1 MAKSNIASNDP
12 ALNRAENPVLESLAS
27 LFKRIPSPVER
38 VFVVFQWLVMGYTAV
53 SVLLVQPV
61 TGAAILL
68 LALAHLGLYA
78 LALPRYTS
86 SRSRG
91 VGEGQGVRV
100 RIILSLGD
108 MLAATG
114 IYYLSGHLNGP
125 AHPIVYFVIGAA
137 AARFGLPVALAVM
150 GVSWV
155 LFQALPIVIERI
167 APTVMALS
175 NTAILYLAATCITR
189 YIARVEA
196 EKAQLHRQTR
206 EQVRDLNAVH
216 DTALAITGQLDL
228 PQALRA
234 IAERAAELS
243 SAQSSGI
250 YLLDA
255 ERRELALAV
264 CYGLERDY
272 TGLRLKLGEGLVGRV
287 AASGQPLTVEDWRH
301 WGDRPAALA
310 AEQHTAAAGVPLEWQ
325 GQVIGV
331 LVVADNAA
339 GRAFTPE
346 DLRRL
351 IMLAPQAATA
361 IVNARH
367 YEQARERLV
376 QVEALQ
382 QVTQAIHSPL
392 HLHEVFT
399 QIVTQLHSSFGY
411 PRVGLYLLKGNE
423 LICEA
428 CLGFDPAY
436 DLTRLP
442 VTQGVIGRVARTGQ
456 PALVSDTAQDPDFIR
471 TQEGITTEIA
481 VPLLRTADGEAG
493 ANVIGVLNVE
503 SGPERPLTHKDL
515 ELLMT
520 FAQQVS
526 IAVDH
531 ARLDAQVRDQVRDL
545 NAVRETLLDITA
557 QLDLPETLHAIAE
570 RARALVSAQGS
581 AIYLLDAERH
591 DLELVANTGLERD
604 YRGRRLALGEG
615 LAGKVAASGQPL
627 IVDNY
632 QTWEGRAEAYAGE
645 PITAVAGVPLEWQG
659 QVIGVLNVLDDVE
672 RRAFTQADIQRL
684 MLLAPQ
690 AAIAITNA
698 RLFEETRRHLADLN
712 AVRQTLLDITAQLDL
727 SQTLAAIA
735 ERAVQL
741 VAARGCLI
749 YLLDREAGELVVVA
763 DHNPDRQR
771 DYKGTRIKVGEGLSG
786 QVVLRGEPM
795 AVENYS
801 AWEGRSH
808 MYDGEPTGAVAAVP
822 LEWQGEVIGVLN
834 VRNNLGGRSF
844 SQDDIRRLMLLAPQ
858 AAIAIMNAR
867 LFEQLRQAAEDLER
881 KVEARTRELAE
892 ANERLREADRLKTQF
907 LANMSHE
914 LRTPMNSIIGYS
926 ELMLEETYGELTA
939 RQRDRL
945 QTILRNARNLLDLIN
960 DLLDI
965 SRIEMGKVT
974 LMRRTV
980 HLNRVV
986 ETALKTLEPMARQK
1000 GLWLQTVLDE
1010 GLPPVQADEARLI
1023 QILNNLLS
1031 NAIKFTREG
1040 GVTVT
1045 VYPYTDAGD
1054 WVAVSVSDTG
1064 IGIAPEH
1071 LPLIFEEFRQIDP
1084 SATREF
1090 GGTGL
1095 GLAIVRRL
1103 VELHG
1108 GRVWVESTLGQGSTF
1123 TFILPT
1129 VESRRRPELSSAA
1142 LQALAQ
1148 KLEPGKRLVLVI
1160 DDDPAIEEL
1169 MRAYL
1174 DGQDAYQMLAVRDGE
1189 EGIMLAQELQPQA
1202 ILLDVLLAGKDG
1214 WEVLAEL
1221 KGDPRT
1227 AAIPVIILS
1236 VIDERGLGLR
1246 LGATDYLVKPVR
1258 RADVLASLARVQEHR
1273 PMASELIADA

>member
-1 MAKSNIASNDP
+1 MAKSNIARQEP
-12 ALNRAENPVLESLAS
+12 NRAESPVLGGQVLESLAS

-38 VFVVFQWLVMGYTAV
+38 IFVLFQWLVMGYTAV
-53 SVLLVQPV
+53 SALLVRPV
-61 TGAAILL
+61 TVVAILL

-78 LALPRYTS
+78 LALLRRTS
-86 SRSRG
+86 SRSHAAG
-91 VGEGQGVRV
+91 AGQEVRV

-114 IYYLSGHLNGP
+114 IYYLSGHLDSP

-137 AARFGLPVALAVM
+137 AARFGLPVVLAIM
-150 GVSWV
+150 GVAWM
-155 LFQALPIVIERI
+155 LFQAIPIAIERLT
-167 APTVMALS
+167 PTVMALS
-175 NTAILYLAATCITR
+175 NTAILYLAVTCISR
-189 YIARVEA
+189 YIAKVEA

-206 EQVRDLNAVH
+206 DQVRDLNAVY
-216 DTALAITGQLDL
+216 DTSLAITGQLDL
-228 PQALRA
+228 RQVLSA

-255 ERRELALAV
+255 ERQELALAV

-301 WGDRPAALA
+301 WEDRPAALA
-310 AEQHTAAAGVPLEWQ
+310 AEQHAAAAGVPLEWQ

-331 LVVADNAA
+331 LVVAADAE

-346 DLRRL
+346 DLHRL

-367 YEQARERLV
+367 YEQAQERLV

-392 HLHEVFT
+392 HLHEVFI
-399 QIVTQLHSSFGY
+399 QIVTQLHTSFGY
-411 PRVGLYLLKGNE
+411 PRVGLYLLEGDE

-428 CLGFDPAY
+428 CLGFDPAC
-436 DLTRLP
+436 DLARLP

-456 PALVSDTAQDPDFIR
+456 PALVPDVAQDPDFIR

-481 VPLLRTADGEAG
+481 VPLLRAADGEAE
-493 ANVIGVLNVE
+493 ANAIGVLNVE

-557 QLDLPETLHAIAE
+557 QLDLSETLQAITE

-581 AIYLLDAERH
+581 AIYLLDAERNE
-591 DLELVANTGLERD
+591 LEVVANTSAGRD
-604 YRGRRLALGEG
+604 YRGMRLALGEG
-615 LAGKVAASGQPL
+615 LAGKVAASGQPI

-632 QTWEGRAEAYAGE
+632 QAWEGRSPLFAHE
-645 PITAVAGVPLEWQG
+645 PFTAIAGVPLEWQG
-659 QVIGVLNVLDDVE
+659 QVIGVLHVLDDVE
-672 RRAFTQADIQRL
+672 RRVFTQADIQRL

-690 AAIAITNA
+690 AAIAIT
-698 RLFEETRRHLADLN
+698 
-712 AVRQTLLDITAQLDL
+712 
-727 SQTLAAIA
+727 
-735 ERAVQL
+735 
-741 VAARGCLI
+741 
-749 YLLDREAGELVVVA
+749 
-763 DHNPDRQR
+763 
-771 DYKGTRIKVGEGLSG
+771 
-786 QVVLRGEPM
+786 
-795 AVENYS
+795 
-801 AWEGRSH
+801 
-808 MYDGEPTGAVAAVP
+808 
-822 LEWQGEVIGVLN
+822 
-834 VRNNLGGRSF
+834 
-844 SQDDIRRLMLLAPQ
+844 
-858 AAIAIMNAR
+858 NAR

-892 ANERLREADRLKTQF
+892 ANERLREADRVKTQF

-974 LMRRTV
+974 LARRHV
-980 HLNRVV
+980 NLNRVV
-986 ETALKTLEPMARQK
+986 ETTLKTMEPMARQK
-1000 GLWLQTVLDE
+1000 GLWLQVVADETVL
-1010 GLPPVQADEARLI
+1010 PVQADEARLI

-1031 NAIKFTREG
+1031 NAIKFTRQG

-1148 KLEPGKRLVLVI
+1148 KLEPGKGLVLVI

-1174 DGQDAYQMLAVRDGE
+1174 EGQDAYQMLAVRDGE
-1189 EGIMLAQELQPQA
+1189 EGIMLAQELQPQV
-1202 ILLDVLLAGKDG
+1202 ILLDVLMAGKDG

-1227 AAIPVIILS
+1227 AAVPVIILS
-1236 VIDERGLGLR
+1236 VIDKRGLGLR
-1246 LGATDYLVKPVR
+1246 LGATDYLVKPVG

-1273 PMASELIADA
+1273 PMTSELIADA

>member
-38 VFVVFQWLVMGYTAV
+38 IFVVFQWLVMGYTAV

-61 TGAAILL
+61 IGAAILL

-78 LALPRYTS
+78 LALPRYAS

-100 RIILSLGD
+100 LGD

-411 PRVGLYLLKGNE
+411 SRVGLYLLKGDE

-436 DLTRLP
+436 DLARLP

-615 LAGKVAASGQPL
+615 L
-627 IVDNY
+627 
-632 QTWEGRAEAYAGE
+632 
-645 PITAVAGVPLEWQG
+645 
-659 QVIGVLNVLDDVE
+659 
-672 RRAFTQADIQRL
+672 
-684 MLLAPQ
+684 
-690 AAIAITNA
+690 
-698 RLFEETRRHLADLN
+698 
-712 AVRQTLLDITAQLDL
+712 
-727 SQTLAAIA
+727 
-735 ERAVQL
+735 
-741 VAARGCLI
+741 
-749 YLLDREAGELVVVA
+749 
-763 DHNPDRQR
+763 
-771 DYKGTRIKVGEGLSG
+771 SG

-834 VRNNLGGRSF
+834 VRNDLGGRSF

-1071 LPLIFEEFRQIDP
+1071 LPLIFEEFRQIEP

-1129 VESRRRPELSSAA
+1129 VESRRRPELSRAA

-1258 RADVLASLARVQEHR
+1258 RADVLASLAQVQEHR

>member
-1 MAKSNIASNDP
+1 M
-12 ALNRAENPVLESLAS
+12 
-27 LFKRIPSPVER
+27 
-38 VFVVFQWLVMGYTAV
+38 
-53 SVLLVQPV
+53 
-61 TGAAILL
+61 
-68 LALAHLGLYA
+68 
-78 LALPRYTS
+78 
-86 SRSRG
+86 
-91 VGEGQGVRV
+91 
-100 RIILSLGD
+100 
-108 MLAATG
+108 
-114 IYYLSGHLNGP
+114 
-125 AHPIVYFVIGAA
+125 
-137 AARFGLPVALAVM
+137 
-150 GVSWV
+150 
-155 LFQALPIVIERI
+155 
-167 APTVMALS
+167 
-175 NTAILYLAATCITR
+175 
-189 YIARVEA
+189 
-196 EKAQLHRQTR
+196 
-206 EQVRDLNAVH
+206 
-216 DTALAITGQLDL
+216 
-228 PQALRA
+228 
-234 IAERAAELS
+234 
-243 SAQSSGI
+243 
-250 YLLDA
+250 
-255 ERRELALAV
+255 
-264 CYGLERDY
+264 
-272 TGLRLKLGEGLVGRV
+272 
-287 AASGQPLTVEDWRH
+287 
-301 WGDRPAALA
+301 
-310 AEQHTAAAGVPLEWQ
+310 PLEWQ

-331 LVVADNAA
+331 LVVADDAE

-346 DLRRL
+346 DLHRL

-392 HLHEVFT
+392 HLHEVFI
-399 QIVTQLHSSFGY
+399 QIVTQLHTSFGY
-411 PRVGLYLLKGNE
+411 PRVGLYLLKGDE

-436 DLTRLP
+436 DLARLP

-456 PALVSDTAQDPDFIR
+456 PALVPDVAQDPDFIR

-481 VPLLRTADGEAG
+481 VPLPRAADGEAG
-493 ANVIGVLNVE
+493 ANTIGVLDVE

-545 NAVRETLLDITA
+545 SAVRETLLDITA
-557 QLDLPETLHAIAE
+557 QLDLSETLQAITE
-570 RARALVSAQGS
+570 RAGALVSAQGS
-581 AIYLLDAERH
+581 AIYLLDAERNE
-591 DLELVANTGLERD
+591 LEVVANTGAGRD
-604 YRGRRLALGEG
+604 YRGMRLALGEG
-615 LAGKVAASGQPL
+615 LAGKVAAGGQPI

-632 QTWEGRAEAYAGE
+632 QAWEGRSPLFAHE
-645 PITAVAGVPLEWQG
+645 PFTAIASVPLEWWG
-659 QVIGVLNVLDDVE
+659 QVIGVLHVLDDVE
-672 RRAFTQADIQRL
+672 RRVFTQADIQRL

-690 AAIAITNA
+690 AAIAIT
-698 RLFEETRRHLADLN
+698 
-712 AVRQTLLDITAQLDL
+712 
-727 SQTLAAIA
+727 
-735 ERAVQL
+735 
-741 VAARGCLI
+741 
-749 YLLDREAGELVVVA
+749 
-763 DHNPDRQR
+763 
-771 DYKGTRIKVGEGLSG
+771 
-786 QVVLRGEPM
+786 
-795 AVENYS
+795 
-801 AWEGRSH
+801 
-808 MYDGEPTGAVAAVP
+808 
-822 LEWQGEVIGVLN
+822 
-834 VRNNLGGRSF
+834 
-844 SQDDIRRLMLLAPQ
+844 
-858 AAIAIMNAR
+858 NAR

-892 ANERLREADRLKTQF
+892 ANERLREADRVKTQF

-974 LMRRTV
+974 LTRRHV
-980 HLNRVV
+980 NLNRVV
-986 ETALKTLEPMARQK
+986 ETTLKTMEPMARQK
-1000 GLWLQTVLDE
+1000 GLWLQVVADETVL
-1010 GLPPVQADEARLI
+1010 PVQADEARLI

-1084 SATREF
+1084 SATRGF

-1148 KLEPGKRLVLVI
+1148 KLEPGKGLVLVI

-1174 DGQDAYQMLAVRDGE
+1174 EGQDAYQMLAVQDGE
-1189 EGIMLAQELQPQA
+1189 EGIMLAQELQPQV
-1202 ILLDVLLAGKDG
+1202 ILLDVLMAGKDG

-1227 AAIPVIILS
+1227 AAVPVIILS

-1246 LGATDYLVKPVR
+1246 LGATDYLVKPVG

-1273 PMASELIADA
+1273 PMTSELIADA

>member
-38 VFVVFQWLVMGYTAV
+38 IFVVFQWLVMGYTAV

-61 TGAAILL
+61 IGAAILL

-78 LALPRYTS
+78 LALPRYAS

-100 RIILSLGD
+100 LGD

-411 PRVGLYLLKGNE
+411 SRVGLYLLKGDE

-436 DLTRLP
+436 DLARLP

-615 LAGKVAASGQPL
+615 LAG
-627 IVDNY
+627 
-632 QTWEGRAEAYAGE
+632 
-645 PITAVAGVPLEWQG
+645 
-659 QVIGVLNVLDDVE
+659 
-672 RRAFTQADIQRL
+672 
-684 MLLAPQ
+684 
-690 AAIAITNA
+690 
-698 RLFEETRRHLADLN
+698 
-712 AVRQTLLDITAQLDL
+712 
-727 SQTLAAIA
+727 
-735 ERAVQL
+735 
-741 VAARGCLI
+741 
-749 YLLDREAGELVVVA
+749 
-763 DHNPDRQR
+763 
-771 DYKGTRIKVGEGLSG
+771 

-834 VRNNLGGRSF
+834 VRNDLGGRSF

-1071 LPLIFEEFRQIDP
+1071 LPLIFEEFRQIEP

-1129 VESRRRPELSSAA
+1129 VESRRRPELSRAA

-1258 RADVLASLARVQEHR
+1258 RADVLASLAQVQEHR

>member
-38 VFVVFQWLVMGYTAV
+38 IFVVFQWLVMGYTAV

-61 TGAAILL
+61 IGAAILL

-78 LALPRYTS
+78 LALPRYAS

-100 RIILSLGD
+100 LGD

-411 PRVGLYLLKGNE
+411 SRVGLYLLKGDE

-436 DLTRLP
+436 DLARLP

-615 LAGKVAASGQPL
+615 L
-627 IVDNY
+627 
-632 QTWEGRAEAYAGE
+632 
-645 PITAVAGVPLEWQG
+645 
-659 QVIGVLNVLDDVE
+659 
-672 RRAFTQADIQRL
+672 
-684 MLLAPQ
+684 
-690 AAIAITNA
+690 
-698 RLFEETRRHLADLN
+698 
-712 AVRQTLLDITAQLDL
+712 
-727 SQTLAAIA
+727 
-735 ERAVQL
+735 
-741 VAARGCLI
+741 
-749 YLLDREAGELVVVA
+749 
-763 DHNPDRQR
+763 
-771 DYKGTRIKVGEGLSG
+771 SG

-834 VRNNLGGRSF
+834 VRNDLGGRSF

-1084 SATREF
+1084 SATQEF

-1129 VESRRRPELSSAA
+1129 VESRRRPELSRAA

-1258 RADVLASLARVQEHR
+1258 RADVLASLAQVQEHR

>member
-38 VFVVFQWLVMGYTAV
+38 IFVVFQWLVMGYTAV

-61 TGAAILL
+61 IGAAILL

-78 LALPRYTS
+78 LALPRYAS

-100 RIILSLGD
+100 LGD

-411 PRVGLYLLKGNE
+411 SRVGLYLLKGDE

-436 DLTRLP
+436 DLARLP

-615 LAGKVAASGQPL
+615 LAG
-627 IVDNY
+627 
-632 QTWEGRAEAYAGE
+632 
-645 PITAVAGVPLEWQG
+645 
-659 QVIGVLNVLDDVE
+659 
-672 RRAFTQADIQRL
+672 
-684 MLLAPQ
+684 
-690 AAIAITNA
+690 
-698 RLFEETRRHLADLN
+698 
-712 AVRQTLLDITAQLDL
+712 
-727 SQTLAAIA
+727 
-735 ERAVQL
+735 
-741 VAARGCLI
+741 
-749 YLLDREAGELVVVA
+749 
-763 DHNPDRQR
+763 
-771 DYKGTRIKVGEGLSG
+771 

-834 VRNNLGGRSF
+834 VRNDLGGRSF

-1084 SATREF
+1084 SATQEF

-1129 VESRRRPELSSAA
+1129 VESRRRPELSRAA

-1258 RADVLASLARVQEHR
+1258 RADVLASLAQVQEHR

>member
-1 MAKSNIASNDP
+1 MAGSLVSL
-12 ALNRAENPVLESLAS
+12 LN
-27 LFKRIPSPVER
+27 RIPSPVER
-38 VFVVFQWLVMGYTAV
+38 VFILFQWVVMGYAV
-53 SVLLVQPV
+53 VSELLIQPV
-61 TGAAILL
+61 IAVAILL
-68 LALAHLGLYA
+68 LALAHLSLYA
-78 LALPRYTS
+78 LVLPRRTS
-86 SRSRG
+86 SLSPPRG
-91 VGEGQGVRV
+91 ALA
-100 RIILSLGD
+100 LSLGD
-108 MLAATG
+108 ILVATG
-114 IYYLSGHLNGP
+114 IYILSGHLNGP
-125 AHPIVYFVIGAA
+125 AQPIAYFVIGAA
-137 AARFGLPVALAVM
+137 ASRFSLPVTLAVT
-150 GVSWV
+150 GLNWV
-155 LFQALPIVIERI
+155 LFQALPMAIGHI
-167 APTVMALS
+167 APTAMNLG
-175 NTAILYLAATCITR
+175 NTAILYLAAAFITH
-189 YIARVEA
+189 YVARVEV
-196 EKAQLHRQTR
+196 EKARLYKQARD
-206 EQVRDLNAVH
+206 QVRDLNAVYE
-216 DTALAITGQLDL
+216 TSLAITGQLDL
-228 PQALRA
+228 RQVLCV
-234 IAERAAELS
+234 IAECAAELS
-243 SAQSSGI
+243 SAKSSGI

-255 ERRELALAV
+255 DRQELELAV
-264 CYGLERDY
+264 SYGLERDY

-287 AASGQPLTVEDWRH
+287 AATGQPLAVEDWQH
-301 WGDRPAALA
+301 WEGRSAAFA
-310 AEQHTAAAGVPLEWQ
+310 AERHTASAGVPLEWQ

-331 LVVADNAA
+331 LVIADDTE
-339 GRAFTPE
+339 GRVLTQ
-346 DLRRL
+346 DDVHRL
-351 IMLAPQAATA
+351 TLLAPQAATA

-367 YEQARERLV
+367 YEQARERLI
-376 QVEALQ
+376 QVEALERVAQ
-382 QVTQAIHSPL
+382 TVHSPL
-392 HLHEVFT
+392 SLGEVFA
-399 QIVTQLHSSFGY
+399 QIVTQLRSSFGY
-411 PRVGLYLLKGNE
+411 PHVALYLLKGDV
-423 LICEA
+423 LTCEA
-428 CLGFDPAY
+428 YVGFDPAREI
-436 DLTRLP
+436 LRLP

-456 PALVSDTAQDPDFIR
+456 PALVRDVTQDPDFIR
-471 TQEGITTEIA
+471 TRDDVTMEIA
-481 VPLLRTADGEAG
+481 VPLLRTGDEEAEGRHAWRPYEQGEPRT
-493 ANVIGVLNVE
+493 VVVGVLNVE
-503 SGPERPLTHKDL
+503 SGPERPLTEKDL

-526 IAVDH
+526 LAVDH

-557 QLDLPETLHAIAE
+557 QLDLPETLHAISE

-581 AIYLLDAERH
+581 AIYLLDAERNE
-591 DLELVANTGLERD
+591 LEVVANTGIGRD
-604 YRGRRLALGEG
+604 YRGMRLALGEG
-615 LAGKVAASGQPL
+615 LAGKVAASGQPI

-632 QTWEGRAEAYAGE
+632 QAWEGRSPLFAHE
-645 PITAVAGVPLEWQG
+645 PFTAIASVPLAWQG
-659 QVIGVLNVLDDVE
+659 QVIGVLHVLDDVE

-690 AAIAITNA
+690 AAMAISNA

-727 SQTLAAIA
+727 SQTLTAIA

-741 VAARGCLI
+741 VSARGCLI

-771 DYKGTRIKVGEGLSG
+771 DYKGRRLKVGEGLSG

-801 AWEGRSH
+801 AWEGRSRV
-808 MYDGEPTGAVAAVP
+808 YDGEPTGALAAVP

-834 VRNNLGGRSF
+834 VRNDLGGRPF

-867 LFEQLRQAAEDLER
+867 LFEQLRQAAEELER
-881 KVEARTRELAE
+881 KVAARTWELAE
-892 ANERLREADRLKTQF
+892 ANKRLRKADRLKMQF

-965 SRIEMGKVT
+965 SRIEMGKMILTRHNVN
-974 LMRRTV
+974 
-980 HLNRVV
+980 LNRVV
-986 ETALKTLEPMARQK
+986 ETALKSMEPMARQK
-1000 GLWLQTVLDE
+1000 GLWLQLVVDE
-1010 GLPPVQADEARLI
+1010 TLPSVQADEARLV

-1054 WVAVSVSDTG
+1054 WAAVSVSDTG

-1071 LPLIFEEFRQIDP
+1071 IPLIFEEFRQIDQ

-1108 GRVWVESTLGQGSTF
+1108 GRIWVESTPGQGSTF

-1129 VESRRRPELSSAA
+1129 ARSRREAELSPRAM
-1142 LQALAQ
+1142 QALAQ
-1148 KLEPGKRLVLVI
+1148 TLEPGKRLVLVI
-1160 DDDPAIEEL
+1160 DDDPAVEEL

-1174 DGQDAYQMLAVRDGE
+1174 EGQEDTQMLAVRDGE
-1189 EGIMLAQELQPQA
+1189 AGVRLARELQPQV
-1202 ILLDVLLAGKDG
+1202 ILLDVLMAGKDG
-1214 WEVLAEL
+1214 WEVLGEL
-1221 KGDPRT
+1221 KGDTRT
-1227 AAIPVIILS
+1227 AAIPVIMMS
-1236 VIDERGLGLR
+1236 VMDERELGLR
-1246 LGATDYLVKPVR
+1246 LGAADYLVKPVGR
-1258 RADVLASLARVQEHR
+1258 EAVLASVARAQEHR
-1273 PMASELIADA
+1273 PLASELIADA